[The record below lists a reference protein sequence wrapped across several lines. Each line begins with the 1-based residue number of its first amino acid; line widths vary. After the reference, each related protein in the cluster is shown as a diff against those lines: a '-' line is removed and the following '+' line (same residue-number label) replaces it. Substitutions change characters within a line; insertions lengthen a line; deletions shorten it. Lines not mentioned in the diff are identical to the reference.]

1 MALKSSNKIDTNTY
15 EIEVTVDGETFKKAC
30 TSAYLKGRKN
40 IQVPGFRKGKA
51 TQGMIEKL
59 YGEGVFYEEA
69 LDEVYPAAVSAAFD
83 EAGLEVVDAP
93 FDLEIP
99 VMDKE
104 NGVEM
109 KMKVTT
115 YPEVK
120 LGDYK
125 GLKVA
130 KLPTEATDEDV
141 DNELKA
147 LQERNSRLIV
157 ADDRAAQNG
166 DTVSLDFEGFVDG
179 VAFEGG
185 KGEDFQLKLGSGQFI
200 PGFEEQVAGHKIDE
214 DFDVTVTFPEDY
226 QMTDYAGK
234 EAVFKCKIHS
244 ISKEEIPELT
254 DDFVKEI
261 SDFDTVDEWK
271 ADAKKKL
278 EENAEQTAK
287 VGFENALVAKLID
300 KVQDPIP
307 HCMFEQRAD
316 GMMDAFANQ
325 LKGQNVDLDLYLQ
338 YTGMTKDQLKETYL
352 ERAENEVKLR
362 LALEKIAELEGLE
375 VADEELDAELTKLAE
390 QYNMTLD
397 DVKARIP
404 VAEYKLD
411 MLVTKALDLVKD
423 SAVVDNSEPAEAE
436 AEKAEEAPAEDKDAE

>member
-1 MALKSSNKIDTNTY
+1 MAVKN
-15 EIEVTVDGETFKKAC
+15 EQIEKNLVKLTFEVSAEDFDKAINQVYKKNV
-30 TSAYLKGRKN
+30 KKFN
-40 IQVPGFRKGKA
+40 VPGYRKGKA
-51 TQGMIEKL
+51 PRKIIEK
-59 YGEGVFYEEA
+59 YYTEAVFYDEAINSVLPQAYDEA
-69 LDEVYPAAVSAAFD
+69 L
-83 EAGLEVVDAP
+83 
-93 FDLEIP
+93 
-99 VMDKE
+99 KE
-104 NGVEM
+104 SGVESVARPEIDVEEI
-109 KMKVTT
+109 KKGEPVVFTALVTT
-115 YPEVK
+115 KPEVK

-125 GLKVA
+125 GIEVEKIDHTV
-130 KLPTEATDEDV
+130 TDEDV
-141 DNELKA
+141 DKDIEATQKKNA
-147 LQERNSRLIV
+147 RLITV
-157 ADDRAAQNG
+157 DDRAIENG
-166 DTVSLDFEGFVDG
+166 DIAVIDFEGFVDD

-436 AEKAEEAPAEDKDAE
+436 KAEDKEAE

>member
-1 MALKSSNKIDTNTY
+1 
-15 EIEVTVDGETFKKAC
+15 
-30 TSAYLKGRKN
+30 
-40 IQVPGFRKGKA
+40 
-51 TQGMIEKL
+51 
-59 YGEGVFYEEA
+59 
-69 LDEVYPAAVSAAFD
+69 
-83 EAGLEVVDAP
+83 
-93 FDLEIP
+93 
-99 VMDKE
+99 
-104 NGVEM
+104 
-109 KMKVTT
+109 
-115 YPEVK
+115 
-120 LGDYK
+120 
-125 GLKVA
+125 
-130 KLPTEATDEDV
+130 
-141 DNELKA
+141 
-147 LQERNSRLIV
+147 
-157 ADDRAAQNG
+157 
-166 DTVSLDFEGFVDG
+166 
-179 VAFEGG
+179 
-185 KGEDFQLKLGSGQFI
+185 
-200 PGFEEQVAGHKIDE
+200 
-214 DFDVTVTFPEDY
+214 

-316 GMMDAFANQ
+316 SMMDAFANQ

>member
-1 MALKSSNKIDTNTY
+1 MELKNTEKQEHSVVALTI
-15 EIEVTVDGETFKKAC
+15 EITKAEFEAAKDKAFKK
-30 TSAYLKGRKN
+30 TGKN
-40 IQVPGFRKGKA
+40 ITVPGFRKGKA
-51 TQGMIEKL
+51 PRKMIEKL
-59 YGEGVFYEEA
+59 YGEGVFFEDALNLILNMEMPGVIAEA
-69 LDEVYPAAVSAAFD
+69 ALN
-83 EAGLEVVDAP
+83 LVDAP
-93 FDLEIP
+93 KVEVTSVSKEDGATVKIICVTKPEIHIA
-99 VMDKE
+99 
-104 NGVEM
+104 
-109 KMKVTT
+109 
-115 YPEVK
+115 
-120 LGDYK
+120 DYK
-125 GLKVA
+125 GMTAPKED
-130 KLPTEATDEDV
+130 KEITDEDV
-141 DNELKA
+141 AKQAENVCK
-147 LQERNSRLIV
+147 RNAKMVSV
-157 ADDRAAQNG
+157 DDRAAEMG
-166 DTVSLDFEGFVDG
+166 DEVTLDFEGFFGDTP
-179 VAFEGG
+179 FEGG

-316 GMMDAFANQ
+316 SMMDAFANQ

>member
-1 MALKSSNKIDTNTY
+1 MILKSSEKTDVNMT
-15 EIEVTVDGETFKKAC
+15 ELVATVDAETFEKAIE
-30 TSAYLKGRKN
+30 AVYQQQKKN
-40 IQVPGFRKGKA
+40 ISLPGFRKGKVPRRLCER
-51 TQGMIEKL
+51 T
-59 YGEGVFYEEA
+59 YGEGVFFEDALNLILNMEMPGVIAEA
-69 LDEVYPAAVSAAFD
+69 ALN
-83 EAGLEVVDAP
+83 LVDAP
-93 FDLEIP
+93 KVEVTSVSKEDGATVKIICVTKPEIHIA
-99 VMDKE
+99 
-104 NGVEM
+104 
-109 KMKVTT
+109 
-115 YPEVK
+115 
-120 LGDYK
+120 DYK
-125 GLKVA
+125 GMTAPKED
-130 KLPTEATDEDV
+130 KEITDEDV
-141 DNELKA
+141 AKQAENVCK
-147 LQERNSRLIV
+147 
-157 ADDRAAQNG
+157 
-166 DTVSLDFEGFVDG
+166 
-179 VAFEGG
+179 
-185 KGEDFQLKLGSGQFI
+185 
-200 PGFEEQVAGHKIDE
+200 GFEEQVAGHKIDE

-316 GMMDAFANQ
+316 SMMDTFANQ
-325 LKGQNVDLDLYLQ
+325 LKSQNVDLDLYLQ

-436 AEKAEEAPAEDKDAE
+436 AEKTEEAPAEDKDAE

>member
-1 MALKSSNKIDTNTY
+1 MSTNFEKISSNK
-15 EIEVTVDGETFKKAC
+15 VKLTFVVPAEDFDKALNQ
-30 TSAYLKGRKN
+30 AYLKDRSKIN
-40 IQVPGFRKGKA
+40 VPGFRKGKA
-51 TQGMIEKL
+51 PRAVIERM
-59 YGEGVFYEEA
+59 YGEGVFYDDA
-69 LDEVYPAAVSAAFD
+69 LDAIFPALYAEAIKEHNIDVVDRPQVDVQEIGAGKELKFTAEVFVRPDVTLGEYKNLTVEVEPK
-83 EAGLEVVDAP
+83 EVVTED
-93 FDLEIP
+93 EIQARISQDQQKGARTID
-99 VMDKE
+99 VTDR
-104 NGVEM
+104 GV
-109 KMKVTT
+109 
-115 YPEVK
+115 
-120 LGDYK
+120 DY
-125 GLKVA
+125 
-130 KLPTEATDEDV
+130 T
-141 DNELKA
+141 
-147 LQERNSRLIV
+147 
-157 ADDRAAQNG
+157 
-166 DTVSLDFEGFVDG
+166 DTVNLDYAGSVDG
-179 VAFEGG
+179 VPFEGG
-185 KGEDFQLKLGSGQFI
+185 TAQGQTLKIGSGAFI

-226 QMTDYAGK
+226 LMTDYAGK

-316 GMMDAFANQ
+316 SMMDAFANQ

-436 AEKAEEAPAEDKDAE
+436 AEKTEEAPAEDKDAE